1 MNPGVRGILV
11 VLILCLGL
19 SPRIGSASGY
29 DPTGDYEVRQ
39 MDGWT
44 LRINQKL
51 AGGDA
56 LLFKA
61 TLRLL
66 EFQLYQITR
75 VVPAAALA
83 RLREIPIWI
92 ELDDTR
98 FPCMC
103 YHPSPD
109 WLREHDINPEKA
121 GGVEIANAKN
131 FLNWTKDQPW
141 MVLHELA
148 HSYHHRVLNFENPE
162 IKAAYEKAKGS
173 KTYDRVLRI
182 NGRRESHYALTDE
195 QEYFAEATEAYFGTN
210 DFFPF
215 VRAELKEHDP
225 EMFKLLEKVW
235 CVEKASGEPKEKPAS
250 EQGRSQPVNL
260 TTKPSQPGH

>member
-1 MNPGVRGILV
+1 MSSSLRCILV
-11 VLILCLGL
+11 VLMLCLGL
-19 SPRIGSASGY
+19 SPKISSASGY

-39 MDGWT
+39 MNGWT

-51 AGGDA
+51 ARGDA
-56 LLFKA
+56 SPA
-61 TLRLL
+61 QETLRLL

-83 RLREIPIWI
+83 KLREIPIWI

-103 YHPSPD
+103 YHPSAD
-109 WLREHDINPEKA
+109 WLREHDLNPEKA

-148 HSYHHRVLNFENPE
+148 HGYHHRVLKFDNSE
-162 IKAAYEKAKGS
+162 IKAAYENAKGS

-182 NGRRESHYALTDE
+182 NGQREKHYALTDE

-235 CVEKASGEPKEKPAS
+235 CVEKAPQEPKEKPDS
-250 EQGRSQPVNL
+250 EQGRSQPVRL
-260 TTKPSQPGH
+260 KSKSSQPEP